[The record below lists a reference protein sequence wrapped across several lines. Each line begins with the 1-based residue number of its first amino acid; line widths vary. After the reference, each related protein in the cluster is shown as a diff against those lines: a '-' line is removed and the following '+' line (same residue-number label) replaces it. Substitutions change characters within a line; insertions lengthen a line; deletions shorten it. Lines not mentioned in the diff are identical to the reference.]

1 MIVDCIIKEIAL
13 QNDDFYLAE
22 LSDDAKKMFDRLYVE
37 LQVTL
42 LLLALAGIQGF
53 TEWQTA
59 NMMQ

>member
-1 MIVDCIIKEIAL
+1 MIVDCIVKEIAL

-42 LLLALAGIQGF
+42 LLLA
-53 TEWQTA
+53 
-59 NMMQ
+59 